1 MKQQHWLG
9 VLLLLWAARGMAA
22 PAQAMGYT
30 PKYAAGFTHFDYV
43 EPQAPKGGQL
53 VLPAQGS
60 FDTLNP
66 FTLKGD
72 KADGVQALLL
82 DTLGVSSE
90 DEPYSCYGLLAD
102 DMQLAADKLSVR
114 FHLNPLAR
122 FANGRPLQAADVVAS
137 FNTLTRD
144 PAATPLYRLYW
155 ADVKQAIA
163 LDAATVRFDFK
174 RKNSEL
180 HMTLC
185 QLPVF
190 SRQWIAAGKSL
201 ADVALLPPV
210 GSGPYVLERYDL
222 GKNISFKRN
231 PQYWAAKLPVRKGM
245 FNFDRISYRYY
256 QDETARLEAFKAGE
270 FDVSAE
276 NMAKQWARGYAGAKF
291 DDGRIIKK
299 ALPHQRGAGM
309 QGFVFNLRRQQ
320 FADKRLRQAI
330 SLAFDFEWANRN
342 LFYGQYRRSNSFFTN
357 SDLAASGLPGP
368 DELKL
373 LNPIKDKLDPLV
385 FGQPVEPPFTDGRY
399 GIRRNLRQ
407 ARQLLFE
414 AGWRYE
420 GGLLVDHRGR
430 PLRIEFL
437 TYSKVYDRVASG
449 WQQNL
454 AKLGITLTVRLV
466 DPAIYQRRLNDFD
479 YDMTVVV
486 YGASNSPGN
495 EQLDFHSCQA
505 AQTPGSQN
513 WAGLCDP
520 AVEALLPNFQQFA
533 DRRQLQAA
541 SRALDRVLRAGYYLL
556 PNWYLPYYRMAWWNR
571 FGQPAKLPL
580 YYSPTTWAIETW
592 WEKK

>member
-122 FANGRPLQAADVVAS
+122 FANGRPVQAADVVAS

-144 PAATPLYRLYW
+144 PAATPLYRVYW
-155 ADVKQAIA
+155 ADVQQAVA
-163 LDAATVRFDFK
+163 VDATTVRFDFK
-174 RKNSEL
+174 RRNSEL

-201 ADVALLPPV
+201 ADVALQPPV

-231 PQYWAAKLPVRKGM
+231 PQYWAARLPVRRGM

-276 NMAKQWARGYAGAKF
+276 NMAKQWARGYVGPKF

-299 ALPHQRGAGM
+299 TLPHQRSAGM

-342 LFYGQYRRSNSFFTN
+342 LFYGQYQRSNSFFTN
-357 SDLAASGLPGP
+357 SDLAARGLPGP

-373 LNPIKDKLDPLV
+373 LEPIKEKLDPAV
-385 FGQPVEPPFTDGRY
+385 FGLPVEPPFTDGRY

-420 GGLLVDHRGR
+420 GGQLVDHRGR

-479 YDMTVVV
+479 YDMTGVV

-495 EQLDFHSCQA
+495 EQLDYHSCQA

-520 AVEALLPNFQQFA
+520 AVEALLPNFQRFA